1 MFEHDYLLTQP
12 LFYLFIAFSLFLS
25 LGYYWGRRRNKNI
38 FLSAFNDLVEIVK
51 PDDQKFT
58 NIGGTIGYHANLF
71 VKKKG
76 PVSQVDATITMLPRQ
91 SLLYMPISKLI
102 MRHDRLF
109 VTIYLTRTP
118 SGEGHLIEKKYA
130 AFRGPKIVNADMLNR
145 EETRWGELDF
155 IIYYEN
161 LKIRDHL
168 SNLMKDLPDPG
179 ILRHIALI
187 PHEKKGF
194 IFAIP
199 KMKGVGKDFGPVY
212 RWLLKILTV

>member
-1 MFEHDYLLTQP
+1 MFEHEYLLKQP
-12 LFYLFIAFSLFLS
+12 LFFLFIAFSLFLS

-38 FLSAFNDLVEIVK
+38 FLSAFNELVEIVK
-51 PDDQKFT
+51 PDEQKFT

-71 VKKKG
+71 IKKKG

-109 VTIYLTRTP
+109 VTLYLTRTP

-130 AFRGPKIVNADMLNR
+130 AFRGPKIINADMLNR
-145 EETRWGELDF
+145 EEIRWGDLDF
-155 IIYYEN
+155 ILYHEN
-161 LKIRDHL
+161 LKIRDQL
-168 SNLMKDLPDPG
+168 AKLMKDLPAPG
-179 ILRHIALI
+179 NLRHIALI
-187 PHEKKGF
+187 PREKKGF

-199 KMKGVGKDFGPVY
+199 KMKEVGKDFGPVY
-212 RWLLKILTV
+212 RWLQKILTV

>member
-1 MFEHDYLLTQP
+1 MFEHEYLLAQP

-38 FLSAFNDLVEIVK
+38 FLSAFNDLVDIVK
-51 PDDQKFT
+51 PDEKTFT
-58 NIGGTIGYHANLF
+58 NIGGTIGYHANLL

-76 PVSQVDATITMLPRQ
+76 AVSQVDATITMLPRQ

-109 VTIYLTRTP
+109 ITIYLNRTP

-130 AFRGPKIVNADMLNR
+130 GFRGPKIKDADKLHR
-145 EETRWGELDF
+145 EDLKWGGLDF
-155 IIYYEN
+155 ILYYEN
-161 LKIRDHL
+161 VKIRGPLGGLMNDH
-168 SNLMKDLPDPG
+168 PDPG
-179 ILRHIALI
+179 NLRHVALI
-187 PHEKKGF
+187 PREKKAF

-199 KMKGVGKDFGPVY
+199 GKGEVGRDFGPVY
-212 RWLLKILTV
+212 RWLSKTLAG

>member
-1 MFEHDYLLTQP
+1 MFEHEYLLAQP

-51 PDDQKFT
+51 PDEQKFT
-58 NIGGTIGYHANLF
+58 NIGGTIGYHANLL

-76 PVSQVDATITMLPRQ
+76 PVSQVDATITTLPRQ

-109 VTIYLTRTP
+109 VTLYLTRTP

-130 AFRGPKIVNADMLNR
+130 AFRGPKIVNAPNLNR
-145 EETRWGELDF
+145 EETRWGDLDF
-155 IIYYEN
+155 ILYYEN

-187 PHEKKGF
+187 PREKKGF

-199 KMKGVGKDFGPVY
+199 KMKEVGKDFGPVY
-212 RWLLKILTV
+212 RWLLKILAV

>member
-1 MFEHDYLLTQP
+1 MFEHEYLLTQP

-109 VTIYLTRTP
+109 LTLYLTKTP

-130 AFRGPKIVNADMLNR
+130 AFRGPKVVNAANLNR
-145 EETRWGELDF
+145 EETRWGDLDF
-155 IIYYEN
+155 ILYYEN

-168 SNLMKDLPDPG
+168 ANLMKDHPDPG
-179 ILRHIALI
+179 NLRHVALI

-199 KMKGVGKDFGPVY
+199 KMKEVRKDFGPVY
-212 RWLLKILTV
+212 RWLLKILAV